1 MNWRS
6 LFSSDV
12 NMNPVDV
19 KQFIA
24 EHKPEEYQLLDVRQ
38 PKEYEKEHIPGAK
51 LIPVK
56 DLQDRLTELDPAK
69 PVFVY

>member
-6 LFSSDV
+6 LFSSES
-12 NMNPVDV
+12 NMKPVEV
-19 KQFIA
+19 KRFIA

-38 PKEYEKEHIPGAK
+38 PKEYEKGHIPGAK
-51 LIPVK
+51 LIQIK
-56 DLQDRLTELDPAK
+56 DLQDRLTELDPTK